1 MCEIPNLI
9 NFFES
14 DIRIAVV
21 YNMSILWGGGGGRLL
36 TFIFACYNEALKN
49 LTLHI
54 MQIGI

>member
-21 YNMSILWGGGGGRLL
+21 YNMSILWGGGG
-36 TFIFACYNEALKN
+36 TVA
-49 LTLHI
+49 HI
-54 MQIGI
+54 HICML

>member
-21 YNMSILWGGGGGRLL
+21 YNMSILWGGGGDG
-36 TFIFACYNEALKN
+36 CSHSY
-49 LTLHI
+49 LHVI
-54 MQIGI
+54 MKL

>member
-21 YNMSILWGGGGGRLL
+21 YNMSILWGGGGG
-36 TFIFACYNEALKN
+36 TVA
-49 LTLHI
+49 HI
-54 MQIGI
+54 HICML